1 MALLPDYEDQ
11 VIKEGFLCPVCL
23 EDFPGI
29 NELQAHFTS
38 GIHDEKQDADADD
51 VESVSSAD
59 GSFRSRGIIA
69 SIVLRKLSGICES
82 V

>member
-11 VIKEGFLCPVCL
+11 VIKEGFLCPTCL

-38 GIHDEKQDADADD
+38 GIHDENEGGDD
-51 VESVSSAD
+51 VAVVSVLVA
-59 GSFRSRGIIA
+59 A
-69 SIVLRKLSGICES
+69 TCLLLY
-82 V
+82 

>member
-38 GIHDEKQDADADD
+38 GVHDEKDADEQDSD
-51 VESVSSAD
+51 SVSPAADLHSDLRDWSLPGVACVQSA
-59 GSFRSRGIIA
+59 GRS
-69 SIVLRKLSGICES
+69 ST
-82 V
+82 

>member
-38 GIHDEKQDADADD
+38 GIHDEEQDANADD

-59 GSFRSRGIIA
+59 GLFASRLFN
-69 SIVLRKLSGICES
+69 STSVLIE
-82 V
+82 